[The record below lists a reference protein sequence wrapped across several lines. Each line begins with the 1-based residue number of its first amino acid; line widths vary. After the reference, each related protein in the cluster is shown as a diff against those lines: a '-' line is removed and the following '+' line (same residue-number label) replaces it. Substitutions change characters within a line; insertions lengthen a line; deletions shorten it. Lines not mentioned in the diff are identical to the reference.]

1 MFILF
6 CAELRPFYVEAT
18 RRADA
23 QNISNE
29 IMRRSTD
36 KSSLLGS
43 SMLVRYCGAERG
55 IIETALVITLPTRVG
70 HIEDLKDGSLQTASV
85 RHTNGT

>member
-6 CAELRPFYVEAT
+6 CAELLPFYVEAT

-23 QNISNE
+23 QNMSNE

-36 KSSLLGS
+36 KSSL
-43 SMLVRYCGAERG
+43 
-55 IIETALVITLPTRVG
+55 
-70 HIEDLKDGSLQTASV
+70 
-85 RHTNGT
+85 